1 MLGEVRPGYAV
12 YLILGRYSRLGNFMP
27 W

>member
-12 YLILGRYSRLGNFMP
+12 YLILGHYSRLGNVMP
-27 W
+27 